1 MPLVK
6 VLHIHTLPVISGSGL
21 NTYLSMKGM
30 NKAAYKADLACAPG
44 GKLIDLV
51 RGQGMNVIP
60 FKNLVQPLH
69 PVKDVLILIDLIRFL
84 KKERYHIVHTHNSKA
99 GFVGRLAAKLA
110 GVPVIVHT
118 VHGFA
123 FHDQEPAWRQML
135 FRDMERLASRWCD
148 RMIFISQPLIE
159 WALRERIVGR
169 QKVLKIYS
177 GIDLARFHPV
187 TEDEK
192 RSLRRKWRIR
202 EQSAVIGIV
211 SKLWD
216 GKGHEIL
223 IRAFKELREEIN
235 DAVLVIVGDGYLH
248 GKLVDLVRT
257 LGLCDDV
264 IFTGFQMDV
273 SEIIATFDVAV
284 LPSLF
289 EGMGRVVLEAMAMEK
304 PVVASRV
311 GGIPDLVHDGVNGI
325 LISPGSVQEL
335 RSSLVRTLRH
345 PVMARE
351 MGERGR
357 KRINAEFSADTMV
370 QSIEGAYRALLQE
383 KGIIGEA

>member
-6 VLHIHTLPVISGSGL
+6 VLHIHTLPIISGSGL

-51 RGQGMNVIP
+51 QGQGMKVIP
-60 FKNLVQPLH
+60 FENLVQPLH

-99 GFVGRLAAKLA
+99 GFVGRLAAKSA
-110 GVPVIVHT
+110 SVPVIVHT

-123 FHDQEPAWRQML
+123 FHDREPAWRQML
-135 FRDMERLASRWCD
+135 FRNLERLASHWCD

-159 WALRERIVGR
+159 WALQERIVDR

-177 GIDLARFHPV
+177 GIDLTHFHPV
-187 TEDEK
+187 TDNEK
-192 RSLRRKWRIR
+192 KSLRRKWGIR
-202 EQSAVIGIV
+202 EESAVIGIV
-211 SKLWD
+211 SKLWE

-223 IRAFKELREEIN
+223 IRAFKELKEEIN
-235 DAVLVIVGDGYLH
+235 DAVLAIVGEGYLH
-248 GKLVDLVRT
+248 GKLVNLVHR
-257 LGLCDDV
+257 LGLADSV

-273 SEIIATFDVAV
+273 SEIMATFDVAV

-289 EGMGRVVLEAMAMEK
+289 EGMGRVLLEAMAMEK

-325 LISPGSVQEL
+325 LIAPGSVQEL
-335 RSSLVRTLRH
+335 RSSLLKTLRN

-351 MGERGR
+351 MGKQGR
-357 KRINAEFSADTMV
+357 KRIKAEFSVDTMV
-370 QSIEGAYRALLQE
+370 QSIQRVYHELLRK

>member
-1 MPLVK
+1 MPLIK
-6 VLHIHTLPVISGSGL
+6 VLHIHTLPIISGSGL

-51 RGQGMNVIP
+51 EGQGMKVIP

-69 PVKDVLILIDLIRFL
+69 PLKDVLVLIDLTLFL
-84 KKERYHIVHTHNSKA
+84 KKEPYHIVHTHNSKA
-99 GFVGRLAAKLA
+99 GFVGRLAATLA
-110 GVPVIVHT
+110 RVPVIVHT

-123 FHDQEPAWRQML
+123 FHDHEPGGRRIL
-135 FRDMERLASRWCD
+135 FRNVERLASHWCD

-159 WALRERIVGR
+159 WALQERIVDR

-177 GIDLARFHPV
+177 GIELGHFHPV
-187 TEDEK
+187 TEEEK
-192 RSLRRKWRIR
+192 KTIR
-202 EQSAVIGIV
+202 EKWGIREGSPVIGIV

-223 IRAFKELREEIN
+223 IQAFKELRHEIK
-235 DAVLVIVGDGYLH
+235 DAVLVIVGEGYLH
-248 GKLVDLVRT
+248 GKLVNLVNR
-257 LGLCDDV
+257 LGLSESV
-264 IFTGFQMDV
+264 LFTGFQMDV

-289 EGMGRVVLEAMAMEK
+289 EGMGRVLLEAMAMEK

-311 GGIPDLVHDGVNGI
+311 GGIPDLVDHNVNGI
-325 LISPGSVQEL
+325 LVAPGSISEL
-335 RSSLVRTLRH
+335 KSGLLKILRNPTL
-345 PVMARE
+345 ARE
-351 MGERGR
+351 MGKRGR
-357 KRINAEFSADTMV
+357 KMINAEFSADTMT
-370 QSIEGAYRALLQE
+370 QSIERLYHELLKK

>member
-6 VLHIHTLPVISGSGL
+6 VLHIHTLPIISGSGL

-51 RGQGMNVIP
+51 QDQGMKVIP
-60 FKNLVQPLH
+60 LKNLVQPLH

-123 FHDQEPAWRQML
+123 FHDREPAWRRML
-135 FRDMERLASRWCD
+135 FRNGERLASHWCD

-159 WALRERIVGR
+159 WALQERIVDR

-177 GIDLARFHPV
+177 GIELTHFHPV

-192 RSLRRKWRIR
+192 KSLRRKWGIR
-202 EQSAVIGIV
+202 EESAVIGIV

-223 IRAFKELREEIN
+223 IRAFKELKQEIN
-235 DAVLVIVGDGYLH
+235 DAVLAIVGEGYLQ
-248 GKLVDLVRT
+248 GKLVNLVHT
-257 LGLCDDV
+257 LGLTDAV

-289 EGMGRVVLEAMAMEK
+289 EGMGRVLLEAMAMEK

-325 LISPGSVQEL
+325 LIAPGSVQEL
-335 RSSLVRTLRH
+335 TSSLVKTLRN

-351 MGERGR
+351 MGKQGR
-357 KRINAEFSADTMV
+357 KRINAEFSVDTMV
-370 QSIEGAYRALLQE
+370 QSIERVYHELLQK

>member
-6 VLHIHTLPVISGSGL
+6 VLHIHTLPIISGSGL

-51 RGQGMNVIP
+51 QGQGMKVIP
-60 FKNLVQPLH
+60 FKNFVQPLH

-99 GFVGRLAAKLA
+99 GFVGRLAAKSA
-110 GVPVIVHT
+110 SVPVIVHT

-123 FHDQEPAWRQML
+123 FHDREPAWRQML
-135 FRDMERLASRWCD
+135 FRNLERLASRWCD

-159 WALRERIVGR
+159 WALQERIVDR

-177 GIDLARFHPV
+177 GIELTHFHPV

-192 RSLRRKWRIR
+192 KSLRRKWGIR
-202 EQSAVIGIV
+202 EESAVIGIV
-211 SKLWD
+211 SKLWE

-223 IRAFKELREEIN
+223 IRAFKELKEEIN
-235 DAVLVIVGDGYLH
+235 DALLAIVGEGYLH
-248 GKLVDLVRT
+248 GRLVNLVHR
-257 LGLCDDV
+257 LGLADSV

-273 SEIIATFDVAV
+273 SEIMATFDVAV

-289 EGMGRVVLEAMAMEK
+289 EGMGRVLLEAMAMEK

-325 LISPGSVQEL
+325 LIAPGSVQEL
-335 RSSLVRTLRH
+335 TSSLLKTLRN

-351 MGERGR
+351 MGKQGR
-357 KRINAEFSADTMV
+357 KRIKAEFSVDTMV
-370 QSIEGAYRALLQE
+370 QSIQRVYHELLQK